1 MRRIKVLLFTL
12 IASISTIY
20 GQTGS
25 ISGTLL
31 DSESSET
38 LIAVTVQIESL
49 GIGTTSEIDG
59 SFLLKDVPVGNQKL
73 TISYLGYADIIR
85 EVTVIAGQ
93 TIDLGT
99 INMEQAAI
107 GLDEVEIF
115 SKVGIDRKTPIAMS
129 SLSTQ
134 VIQERFSGA
143 ALPDMV
149 QSTPGIY
156 TIQGAGGYGDNEVYI
171 RGFDQ
176 TNVAFLINGVPV
188 NDMENGR
195 MFWSNFAGLS
205 EITRNMQVQR
215 GLGASKL
222 AINSIGGTINM
233 ITKPADRGEGGRIE
247 FQSGTGSWNNRLRFS
262 YNSGLSDNGWAVSF
276 QGSRTTTNG
285 GLLGLP
291 AKQQGSVVPGAFTD
305 AWSYYLAVSK
315 TINPKHT
322 LTFWGFGAPVNR
334 GTAWTPDE
342 KTRAAFNLKEK
353 QQNNALGYYNG
364 ELFNA
369 RQNKLHKPL
378 MSLNHYWAKDENTTI
393 STSIYLSLAS
403 VLSTQ
408 PRDTDSG
415 LFFPERRGLS
425 SFSGVDE
432 FQAFSSDNLI
442 NWDYLSSL
450 NKDRSRTIEFPN
462 GDTDIP
468 SLTGNASR
476 FYLESRHNDHNW
488 VGLISNIEKRI
499 GSLNLI
505 AGIDLRHYK
514 GKHYAEVFELFG
526 GDFYQTRNRFGDD
539 ENVFSPNGVAYKGD
553 RINYDYDGNVDWTAA
568 FVQAEF
574 TKNKIDF
581 FGTASLTSTWYT
593 RVGNFW
599 NSRDIFADNSFGKSP
614 QQNFI
619 TTTLKAGV
627 NYRPDNRHNI
637 FFNTGYFTRPPF
649 FRATFLDARYS
660 GEIRQ
665 GLVNENVVS
674 IEAGYGYRTGKIRAN
689 LNAYFTNWSDRTTEF
704 DLDNGEI
711 STLDDGDRLPIVLT
725 GLRSE
730 HKGIEADFV
739 YNVTPALEINGFVSL
754 GDWAWAENGSQE
766 VTVTNGGTTVTETLE
781 VDLKGLP
788 PSTAAQTTAGIGVHF
803 RGIKSMYI
811 GGRLNFV
818 DDVSVR
824 YSPEDI
830 IKGFITQDI
839 IKSGFDSYSQV
850 SIYAGR
856 YFDLGDNL
864 SGRLSVSVNNLLG
877 TEYVRWGSYF
887 FGDTQLSYGYPRTFT
902 IGLSIDF

>member
-1 MRRIKVLLFTL
+1 MQRIKLIVLVL
-12 IASISTIY
+12 
-20 GQTGS
+20 TGS
-25 ISGTLL
+25 ISMLYGQQGSITGTLL
-31 DSESSET
+31 DSETSET

-59 SFLLKDVPVGNQKL
+59 SFVLNNIPIGNQTL
-73 TISYLGYADIIR
+73 TFSYLGYADVSR
-85 EVTVIAGQ
+85 DVTVQAGQ
-93 TIDLGT
+93 NTDLGT
-99 INMEQAAI
+99 INMEQSAI
-107 GLDEVEIF
+107 GLDEVEVF

-129 SLSTQ
+129 SLSSQ

-143 ALPDMV
+143 SLPDMV

-156 TIQGAGGYGDNEVYI
+156 TIQGAGGYGDQEVYI

-222 AINSIGGTINM
+222 AISSIGGTINM

-247 FQSGTGSWNNRLRFS
+247 YQHGTGSWNNRVRFT
-262 YNSGLSDNGWAVSF
+262 YNTGLSDNGWAVSF
-276 QGSRTTTNG
+276 QGSRTTTSS

-291 AKQQGSVVPGAFTD
+291 AAQQGSVVPGAFTD

-315 TINPKHT
+315 EINPKHT
-322 LTFWGFGAPVNR
+322 ITFWGFGAPVNR

-342 KTRAAFNLKEK
+342 RTRAAFNLKDK
-353 QQNNALGYYNG
+353 QQNNALGIYNG

-378 MSLNHYWAKDENTTI
+378 MSLNHFWAKDPNTTI
-393 STSIYLSLAS
+393 STSVYLSIAN
-403 VLSTQ
+403 VFSTQ
-408 PRDTDSG
+408 PRDSESG
-415 LFFPERRGLS
+415 LFFPIRRDIP
-425 SFSGVDE
+425 FSGIDE

-442 NWDYLSSL
+442 NWDYLSTI
-450 NKDRSRTIEFPN
+450 NKDRSTTIEFPSGN
-462 GDTDIP
+462 PDIP
-468 SLTGNASR
+468 SITGNSSR

-499 GSLNLI
+499 GNLNLI
-505 AGIDLRHYK
+505 GGIDLRHYK

-526 GDFYQTRNRFGDD
+526 GDFYVTRNRFGDD
-539 ENVFSPNGVAYKGD
+539 ENVLAPNGVAYEGD

-568 FVQAEF
+568 FVQAEYS
-574 TKNKIDF
+574 KNKFDF

-599 NSRDIFADNSFGKSP
+599 NSRDIYADNSFGKSP

-637 FFNTGYFTRPPF
+637 YFNTGFFTRPPF
-649 FRATFLDARYS
+649 FRSTFLDARYS
-660 GEIRQ
+660 GEIRK
-665 GLVNENVVS
+665 GLVHENVLS
-674 IEAGYGYRTGKIRAN
+674 AEIGYGYRTGKIQAN
-689 LNAYFTNWSDRTTEF
+689 INAYFTNWSDRTTEF
-704 DLDNGEI
+704 NLDNGEI
-711 STLDDGDRLPIVLT
+711 SILDDGDRLPVVLT

-739 YNVTPALEINGFVSL
+739 YNVTPALEINGYLSL

-788 PSTAAQTTAGIGVHF
+788 PSTAAQTTAGIGLHY
-803 RGIKSMYI
+803 RGLKSMYI
-811 GGRLNFV
+811 GGRLNYV
-818 DDVSVR
+818 DDISIR
-824 YSPEDI
+824 YTPEDLLR
-830 IKGFITQDI
+830 GFISKEI
-839 IKSGFDSYSQV
+839 INSGFDAYTNV
-850 SIYAGR
+850 FIYAGR
-856 YFDLGDNL
+856 YFDFGDNL
-864 SGRLSVSVNNLLG
+864 SGRLSVSVNNLFN
-877 TEYVRWGSYF
+877 TEFVRWGSYF
-887 FGDTQLSYGYPRTFT
+887 FGDSQLSYGFPRTFT
-902 IGLSIDF
+902 IGLSLDF